1 MFSNILSS
9 ETAAMATGSV
19 MICIGASL
27 ALGIIISLVYKF
39 AESGAKKEYLIT
51 LAVLPVLVQTVIMMT
66 SGNLGSA
73 VAVMGAFSLVRFR
86 SAPGSAREILFIFY
100 AMAVGLCCGIGQ
112 IAFAAVITIV
122 VAIFLML
129 LLKTPFGK
137 PDERIRYLKIR
148 MPEDE
153 DYTRIFEDVFERYTD
168 GIRRKSVRTVNLG
181 SMLDVDY
188 EVRLK
193 DSKEEKQF
201 LDELRIRN
209 GNLKIILSQAEETE
223 ALS

>member
-148 MPEDE
+148 MPEDK

>member
-1 MFSNILSS
+1 
-9 ETAAMATGSV
+9 
-19 MICIGASL
+19 
-27 ALGIIISLVYKF
+27 
-39 AESGAKKEYLIT
+39 
-51 LAVLPVLVQTVIMMT
+51 
-66 SGNLGSA
+66 
-73 VAVMGAFSLVRFR
+73 
-86 SAPGSAREILFIFY
+86 
-100 AMAVGLCCGIGQ
+100 
-112 IAFAAVITIV
+112 
-122 VAIFLML
+122 
-129 LLKTPFGK
+129 
-137 PDERIRYLKIR
+137 